1 MGWRGVGDDPHGLDV
16 LVVGSANPQEE
27 SLLAE
32 PRKEYRARI
41 WVRLTDDF
49 IPAPELSKAELEAH
63 LTKALAVGE
72 AGSPIAGL
80 AVEDPRD
87 SSRRRR

>member
-1 MGWRGVGDDPHGLDV
+1 M
-16 LVVGSANPQEE
+16 
-27 SLLAE
+27 AE

-63 LTKALAVGE
+63 LRSALAVGE
-72 AGSPIAGL
+72 PGSPIAGL

-87 SSRRRR
+87 AGSRRR